1 MLEHFFHSEV
11 FTITF
16 VIGLYLINIK
26 IHRWVQVPV
35 LHSLLHPVLVTIIE
49 LILILTALKVP
60 YETFREG
67 SRMIHFMLGPSVVAL
82 GYILYEQV
90 AHLKK
95 NAISIIV
102 AITIGAMVGI
112 GSIVGVGHLLGVKSS
127 LIASLAPKSVTTP
140 IAMELAGNN
149 GGIPGLMAVI
159 VVCAGIIGS
168 IIGPPIMKLMKI
180 KSPVAKGLA
189 MGASSH
195 GIGTAAAIQMGAI
208 EGALSGLAIGIMGLV
223 TSILLPLFARWFG

>member
-35 LHSLLHPVLVTIIE
+35 LHSLLHPVLMTIIE

-127 LIASLAPKSVTTP
+127 LIA
-140 IAMELAGNN
+140 
-149 GGIPGLMAVI
+149 
-159 VVCAGIIGS
+159 
-168 IIGPPIMKLMKI
+168 
-180 KSPVAKGLA
+180 
-189 MGASSH
+189 
-195 GIGTAAAIQMGAI
+195 
-208 EGALSGLAIGIMGLV
+208 
-223 TSILLPLFARWFG
+223 

>member
-35 LHSLLHPVLVTIIE
+35 LHPVLVTIIE

-127 LIASLAPKSVTTP
+127 LITEVRDDAYRNG
-140 IAMELAGNN
+140 AG
-149 GGIPGLMAVI
+149 
-159 VVCAGIIGS
+159 
-168 IIGPPIMKLMKI
+168 
-180 KSPVAKGLA
+180 
-189 MGASSH
+189 
-195 GIGTAAAIQMGAI
+195 
-208 EGALSGLAIGIMGLV
+208 
-223 TSILLPLFARWFG
+223 W

>member
-67 SRMIHFMLGPSVVAL
+67 EPYDSLHARPFGRRSRLH
-82 GYILYEQV
+82 
-90 AHLKK
+90 
-95 NAISIIV
+95 
-102 AITIGAMVGI
+102 
-112 GSIVGVGHLLGVKSS
+112 
-127 LIASLAPKSVTTP
+127 
-140 IAMELAGNN
+140 
-149 GGIPGLMAVI
+149 
-159 VVCAGIIGS
+159 
-168 IIGPPIMKLMKI
+168 
-180 KSPVAKGLA
+180 
-189 MGASSH
+189 
-195 GIGTAAAIQMGAI
+195 
-208 EGALSGLAIGIMGLV
+208 
-223 TSILLPLFARWFG
+223 PL

>member
-67 SRMIHFMLGPSVVAL
+67 AEHEVNHTAP
-82 GYILYEQV
+82 Q
-90 AHLKK
+90 
-95 NAISIIV
+95 
-102 AITIGAMVGI
+102 
-112 GSIVGVGHLLGVKSS
+112 SS
-127 LIASLAPKSVTTP
+127 LSAT
-140 IAMELAGNN
+140 
-149 GGIPGLMAVI
+149 
-159 VVCAGIIGS
+159 
-168 IIGPPIMKLMKI
+168 
-180 KSPVAKGLA
+180 
-189 MGASSH
+189 SSMSKWH
-195 GIGTAAAIQMGAI
+195 I
-208 EGALSGLAIGIMGLV
+208 
-223 TSILLPLFARWFG
+223 

>member
-35 LHSLLHPVLVTIIE
+35 LHSLLHPVLMTIIE

-140 IAMELAGNN
+140 IAMELAGHN
-149 GGIPGLMAVI
+149 GGIPGLTAVI

-168 IIGPPIMKLMKI
+168 IMKLMKI

-208 EGALSGLAIGIMGLV
+208 EGALSGLAIGIMGLM